1 MNEWT
6 WNGARWWK
14 FDFHAH
20 TPASSDYGKGSQQQE
35 LRQQSPKD
43 WLLAYMRAEV
53 DCVAVTDHNSGEW
66 IDRLKAAIEELKAD
80 PPSDY
85 RELFLFPG
93 MEISVHGGIHLLAIF
108 DPSKTSSDIDALRG
122 AVGYQG
128 TSGQSDGV
136 TLKSFVEAVGEIT
149 SAGGISI
156 PAHVDGENGLFQLP
170 GTTLQQAVDC
180 NGIFAMELNNL
191 NAQKPQTY
199 KDVLNGN
206 RYVRIQVVPY
216 GARETV
222 ESEFRQLLQRGD
234 GGFEKDIGS
243 PNGEGLL
250 GQLYGNNTDA
260 RDIEQNLANI
270 KDTIKKINL
279 KQVDTGALADKRFAT
294 HVGKLPPE
302 TIDRL
307 CLWFPEDSLEV
318 QYSATDDE
326 QDFRPIEAGSPGQK
340 TAALLAFLL
349 SYGEEP
355 LILDQPE
362 DDLDNHLIYDLIV
375 TQLREVKRRRQVIVV
390 THNANIVVN
399 GDAELVVALAARG
412 GETQQECEGSLQE
425 QPVRDT
431 ICEVMEG
438 GREAF
443 EDRYRRIALGARHV

>member
-53 DCVAVTDHNSGEW
+53 DCVAVTDHNSGDW
-66 IDRLKAAIEELKAD
+66 IDRLKTAIEELKAD

-128 TSGQSDGV
+128 TPGGSDGV

-170 GTTLQQAVDC
+170 GTTLQQALDRKD
-180 NGIFAMELNNL
+180 IFAMELNNL

-199 KDVLNGN
+199 
-206 RYVRIQVVPY
+206 
-216 GARETV
+216 
-222 ESEFRQLLQRGD
+222 
-234 GGFEKDIGS
+234 
-243 PNGEGLL
+243 
-250 GQLYGNNTDA
+250 
-260 RDIEQNLANI
+260 
-270 KDTIKKINL
+270 
-279 KQVDTGALADKRFAT
+279 
-294 HVGKLPPE
+294 
-302 TIDRL
+302 
-307 CLWFPEDSLEV
+307 
-318 QYSATDDE
+318 
-326 QDFRPIEAGSPGQK
+326 
-340 TAALLAFLL
+340 
-349 SYGEEP
+349 
-355 LILDQPE
+355 
-362 DDLDNHLIYDLIV
+362 LDNHLIYDLIV

-412 GETQQECEGSLQE
+412 RETQQECEGSLQE
-425 QPVRDT
+425 QQVRDT